1 MVEYFTVPIHL
12 QNVISWYSWWYE
24 DLRSEYPSFLIVVV
38 TNFYFYFY
46 LPFNCNGSD
55 LKACTNNDKFELVAS
70 FLLCI
75 WVNFPP
81 CCILLQLHYSICSMF
96 FHNFFI
102 FFNFIL
108 IYFCCD
114 NHSATL
120 LSKKS
125 WYEWNNVVLQR
136 VTETQNTV
144 KLTDRMW
151 ARLLASTNQP
161 SFLNSDEVIP
171 EKVDQ

>member
-1 MVEYFTVPIHL
+1 
-12 QNVISWYSWWYE
+12 
-24 DLRSEYPSFLIVVV
+24 
-38 TNFYFYFY
+38 
-46 LPFNCNGSD
+46 
-55 LKACTNNDKFELVAS
+55 
-70 FLLCI
+70 
-75 WVNFPP
+75 
-81 CCILLQLHYSICSMF
+81 MF